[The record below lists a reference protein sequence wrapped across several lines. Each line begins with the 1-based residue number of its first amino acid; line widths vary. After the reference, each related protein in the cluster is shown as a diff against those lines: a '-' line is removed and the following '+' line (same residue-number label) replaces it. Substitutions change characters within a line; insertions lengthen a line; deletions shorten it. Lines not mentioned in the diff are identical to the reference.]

1 MLNWNKSE
9 GCNMLQFLQSFLRD
23 ERGVSA
29 VEFALTVPV
38 LLISLLGVVDIGN
51 VVYQRADMESALRAG
66 IQYFMNGGDDL
77 DKAEE
82 VVNASWTTKPAG
94 VTIIAERFC
103 LCSNVEHACNT
114 LCDDGTYPQSFNRLR
129 AIAMIQGVLMDD
141 EYLAEQSVRVR

>member
-1 MLNWNKSE
+1 
-9 GCNMLQFLQSFLRD
+9 MLQFLQQFARD

-38 LLISLLGVVDIGN
+38 LLFSLLGVVDLGN

-77 DKAEE
+77 SRAED
-82 VVNASWTTKPAG
+82 VVNSSWTTKPDG
-94 VTIIAERFC
+94 VYIAAERVC
-103 LCSNVEHACNT
+103 LCGAVEHACNA
-114 LCDDGTYPQSFNRLR
+114 LCDDGTYPASYNRLR
-129 AIAMIQGVLMDD
+129 AIAEFEGILSSS